1 MARTRFG
8 ERRRDRSVWF
18 ALGGGIG
25 ATALVALLVLAPVV
39 SLVAGS
45 VGAEWFVDVP
55 VGRIGVV
62 VVAGY
67 LLAAGLLALIL
78 RTRRGPVG
86 WVLAVAAVI
95 AATVVSL
102 YPMVAVASA
111 VTEGLGDIVPFVL
124 RWIDSGA
131 ALFR

>member
-1 MARTRFG
+1 
-8 ERRRDRSVWF
+8 VWF

-45 VGAEWFVDVP
+45 AGAEWFVDVP

-67 LLAAGLLALIL
+67 LLAAGMLALIL
-78 RTRRGPVG
+78 RTRRGPVA
-86 WVLAVAAVI
+86 WVLAVSAVI
-95 AATVVSL
+95 AATVVSV

-111 VTEGLGDIVPFVL
+111 VTERLGDIVPFVL